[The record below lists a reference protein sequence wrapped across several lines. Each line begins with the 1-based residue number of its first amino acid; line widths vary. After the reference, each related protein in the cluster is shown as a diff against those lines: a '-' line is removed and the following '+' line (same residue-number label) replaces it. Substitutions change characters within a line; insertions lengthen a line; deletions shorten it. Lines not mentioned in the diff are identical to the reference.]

1 MFAFYDLSSGQPV
14 PIEDATLDAFP
25 DANMPVWLHLTQPTE
40 EECSA
45 VSAKAA
51 IPPEHLHAA
60 LDFHERPRYEFDE
73 DILLVVARA
82 SVPQSSL
89 PTTGAPFA
97 TCPIAIILTK
107 SLVIT
112 VCLVEQAVE
121 NLLSCKILGKGER
134 RADRLALSLLLRIS
148 TTFIKH
154 LQIMNEQLDGME
166 LALHESMH
174 NKELVAMLHL
184 EKGLIFFLTALK
196 GNQSVL
202 DKIRANP
209 PMPECPECRALLD
222 DVIIENKQATD
233 MAEIF
238 SQVIGSISD
247 AFASII
253 SNNLNKVMK
262 LLTGLT
268 IVFMIPTIIGGI
280 YGMNVSLPLENEPY
294 AFLALCGMCVTLS
307 VAVFW
312 FLRKKHWI

>member
-1 MFAFYDLSSGQPV
+1 MFAFYDLSTGQPV
-14 PIEDATLDAFP
+14 RIENATLQAFP
-25 DANMPVWLHLTQPTE
+25 DAEKPVWLHLTKPTE
-40 EECSA
+40 EECA
-45 VSAKAA
+45 TVSALAS

-60 LDFHERPRYEFDE
+60 LDFHERPRAEFDD
-73 DILLVVARA
+73 DIVLVVARA

-97 TCPIAIILTK
+97 TCPIAIILTR
-107 SLVIT
+107 SLVVT

-121 NLLSCKILGKGER
+121 NLLNQKLMGKGER
-134 RADRLALSLLLRIS
+134 REERLVLSLLLRIS

-154 LQIMNEQLDGME
+154 LQIMNEQLDAME

-196 GNQSVL
+196 GNQAVL
-202 DKIRANP
+202 DKIRAKP
-209 PMPECPECRALLD
+209 PLPDCPECRALLD

-280 YGMNVSLPLENEPY
+280 YGMNVSLPMENEPY
-294 AFLALCGMCVTLS
+294 AFVGLCGICVTLS
-307 VAVFW
+307 IAVFW